1 MNKHDQNT
9 PLAGVKILD
18 LTRVLAGP
26 LCTQYLGDLG
36 AEIIKIENPENGDDT
51 RAWGPPFSQ
60 DVSAYFLGVNRNKK
74 SLALDFKNPDG
85 FKILKELIRNS
96 DVVIDNFKPGFWKKV
111 GLNDDWFNKNTHNI
125 VRNSISGYGDIGPH
139 GNLPG
144 YDFLLQAESGLM
156 KITGNPNGQPM
167 KLGVAIVDIVTG
179 LNAVISIL
187 SGLILKNKKLNL
199 NESILTEV
207 NLYNTGIFLLANVA
221 SNNLISNKES
231 GRFGNGHPNIVPYN
245 LFETKDGEIAISVGN
260 DKQFKKFS
268 NLIGKPEWALD
279 LKFKT
284 NKHRVINR
292 NELEKLIEQKLKKHS
307 SEYWYNLFIEANIPS
322 AIVRSVSEALR
333 HPQTLENEMVKNIKH
348 PKDGMFKTLN
358 TPITINKKRGLKS
371 PSSPPLLGEHSYE
384 ILKKEINMN
393 DEYFFELCKTGVIKD
408 GRN

>member
-9 PLAGVKILD
+9 PLTGVKVLD

-36 AEIIKIENPENGDDT
+36 AEIVKIENPENGDDT
-51 RAWGPPFSQ
+51 RAWGPPFSH

-74 SLALDFKNPDG
+74 SLALDFKSPDG
-85 FKILKELIRNS
+85 FKILKKLIKKS
-96 DVVIDNFKPGFWKKV
+96 DVVIDNFKPGFWDKV
-111 GLNDDWFNKNTHNI
+111 GLNNEWFNKNTNNI
-125 VRNSISGYGDIGPH
+125 VRNSITGYGDIGPQ

-156 KITGNPNGQPM
+156 KITGDPSGHPM

-187 SGLILKNKKLNL
+187 SGLILKNKKLNI

-245 LFETKDGEIAISVGN
+245 LFNTKDGEIAISVGN
-260 DKQFKKFS
+260 DKQFEKFS
-268 NLIGKPEWALD
+268 NLIGKREWASD
-279 LKFKT
+279 LKFNT
-284 NKHRVINR
+284 NKQRVINR
-292 NELEKLIEQKLKKHS
+292 NELEKLIEERLKIHNS
-307 SEYWYNLFIEANIPS
+307 DHWYNIFIEANIPS

-348 PKDGMFKTLN
+348 PKKGMFQTLN
-358 TPITINKKRGLKS
+358 TPITINKIRGLKS
-371 PSSPPLLGEHSYE
+371 PLSPPLLGEHSYE
-384 ILKKEINMN
+384 ILKKEININ
-393 DEYFFELCKTGVIKD
+393 DKDFFELCKNGVIRD